1 MKLAVQVLTFND
13 AVFLPHCLRSLAGQT
28 DRDWELHMRDQSTRT
43 EDALQ
48 VESTLRN
55 MRDDLTPQ
63 FEAGEN
69 LGFAGGHQKLFS
81 QHSADLV
88 LLVNVDT
95 VLAPT
100 FVADVRRAFE
110 ADDRL
115 GAATGQI
122 YRWSLDGDD
131 QILTNEIDSLGL
143 KKKYAEQVEDVRTR
157 NVDAADSLN
166 TFGISGCLPMYRREA
181 LASTDPE
188 GRLFDPGYHSYKE
201 DIDVAYRLGAKG
213 WGHAIVPEATA
224 YHHRTF
230 KPGARATVSSWAQR
244 QSYRNHLWN
253 LIVHLQAKDWL
264 TRGWVILPYELAK
277 AGYLLL
283 RSPNDVL
290 QAWKETRAYLP
301 VLRARKRFLY
311 GA

>member
-1 MKLAVQVLTFND
+1 MKLAVQVLTYND

-28 DRDWELHMRDQSTRT
+28 DRDWELHMRDQSTRA

-48 VESTLRN
+48 VESTVRSMQKLLSLR
-55 MRDDLTPQ
+55 

-81 QHSADLV
+81 QHNADLV

-95 VLAPT
+95 VLGPS
-100 FVADVRRAFE
+100 FIADVRRAFE
-110 ADDRL
+110 DDDQL
-115 GAATGQI
+115 GAATGSI

-143 KKKYAEQVEDVRTR
+143 SKKMVEQVNDVRTQDV
-157 NVDAADSLN
+157 NTSDTTN

-181 LASTDPE
+181 LTSTDPR
-188 GRLFDPGYHSYKE
+188 GRLFDPSYHSYKE
-201 DIDVAYRLGAKG
+201 DIDVAYRLANKG
-213 WGHAIVPEATA
+213 WGHLVVNDAVA

-230 KPGARATVSSWAQR
+230 KPGARATVSAWAQR

-253 LIVHLQAKDWL
+253 LIVHLQIRDWL
-264 TRGWVILPYELAK
+264 TRGWLILPYELAK
-277 AGYLLL
+277 AVYLLL
-283 RSPNDVL
+283 RSPKDVI
-290 QAWKETRAYLP
+290 QAWRETVAYLP
-301 VLRARKRFLY
+301 ALRARKRYLY